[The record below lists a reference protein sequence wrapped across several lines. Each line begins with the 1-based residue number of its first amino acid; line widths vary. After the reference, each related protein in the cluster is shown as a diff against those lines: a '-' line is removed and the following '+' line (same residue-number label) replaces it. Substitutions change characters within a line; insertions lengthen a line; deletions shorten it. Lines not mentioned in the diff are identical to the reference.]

1 MGRYMSFDNSK
12 KETKGGMFISEVLK
26 AKCGL
31 RTHPKPIVESQTLQ
45 EFTTVCKTLY
55 TKSLFMRLVSFG
67 KKKFLR
73 GLGFIPYA

>member
-1 MGRYMSFDNSK
+1 
-12 KETKGGMFISEVLK
+12 MFISEVLK

-45 EFTTVCKTLY
+45 EFTTVSKTLY
-55 TKSLFMRLVSFG
+55 TKSLFMRLCELWE

-73 GLGFIPYA
+73 GLGFIRRA